1 MRSLNRNALTRRRV
15 LVGGLSVMMGI
26 FVRLRGAVINVG
38 IASPMRN
45 RSKFLRHAFVT
56 DLLLSFCRTTPVA
69 VP

>member
-1 MRSLNRNALTRRRV
+1 
-15 LVGGLSVMMGI
+15 VGGLSVMMGI